1 MLEGKTYVRCTHD
14 DEDVETDDR
23 RAMSGGSDGW
33 GPPGQNVSGDF
44 LPEPPRDP
52 KLAMVLKNGTRVEF
66 IVPSTDGEIV
76 SGRVVRDEGA

>member
-1 MLEGKTYVRCTHD
+1 
-14 DEDVETDDR
+14 
-23 RAMSGGSDGW
+23 MSGGSDGW

-52 KLAMVLKNGTRVEF
+52 GLAMVLKNGTRVEF

-76 SGRVVRDEGA
+76 SGRVLPSSSVGEESLSPNHPDTSSRF